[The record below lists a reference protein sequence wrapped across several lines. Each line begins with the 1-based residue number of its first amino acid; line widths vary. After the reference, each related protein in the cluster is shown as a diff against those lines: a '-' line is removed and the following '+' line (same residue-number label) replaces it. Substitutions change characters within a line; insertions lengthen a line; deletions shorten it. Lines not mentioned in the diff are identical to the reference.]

1 MEYRKWS
8 CALIFANTAF
18 FGGTFY
24 SFPVW
29 ATDLKDHENYNQ
41 VDINTIGGGAYLGL
55 VGVALFGFLIS
66 LGYVSPR
73 WIALL
78 SLSLNSISYALM
90 FVFTWFAPQPSL
102 LVAFALFLVGA
113 GAGGSFTALYPLT
126 ATYFNQRLQNIISS
140 LGVILY
146 SLTGFLASLFYYL
159 APLSSEVKME
169 VLMLVPGIG
178 CAGLVVWGLFALYPA
193 DSQLTQVIGA
203 EEEHFLPDNATEN
216 ITPDTGSMKFGS
228 SHPALNIHRDGN
240 PGCMGNLRAQFSAI
254 ITLRFAVLFAVLS
267 IAFGTAINFYNNAG
281 SMARTFRMN
290 RDEES
295 VLILVFSGVLL
306 ASRFLTG
313 ALLALFNPFYYQSRL
328 LAVGVTLFLMF
339 GISVAGK
346 YIFNTHP
353 NVSKILRLMLVF
365 LSEQ

>member
-1 MEYRKWS
+1 VGSSQICWGPNRRRSPGWKRS
-8 CALIFANTAF
+8 CNLSGSGWGSALWV
-18 FGGTFY
+18 
-24 SFPVW
+24 P
-29 ATDLKDHENYNQ
+29 DLSRLCEPSLDCPAQ
-41 VDINTIGGGAYLGL
+41 LGAQLH
-55 VGVALFGFLIS
+55 
-66 LGYVSPR
+66 R
-73 WIALL
+73 LL
-78 SLSLNSISYALM
+78 SDVCFHLVRSP
-90 FVFTWFAPQPSL
+90 TFAARCVCPVL
-102 LVAFALFLVGA
+102 
-113 GAGGSFTALYPLT
+113 GGSRCRRKFYCSLPLDG
-126 ATYFNQRLQNIISS
+126 YLLQPEPSEHHKF
-140 LGVILY
+140 VILY